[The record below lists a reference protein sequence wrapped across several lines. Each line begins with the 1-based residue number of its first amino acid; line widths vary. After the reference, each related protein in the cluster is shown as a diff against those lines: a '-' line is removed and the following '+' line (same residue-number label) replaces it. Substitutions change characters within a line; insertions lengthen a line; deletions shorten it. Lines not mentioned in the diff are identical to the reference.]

1 MKFPLS
7 WLNDYV
13 DIKDISAKDYAHALT
28 MSGSKV
34 EGVENAGDEIKNV
47 VVGKLLDVKKHQNS
61 DHLNICSV
69 DIGEAEPTQ
78 IVTGA
83 QNIKTGDYVPVA
95 KHNSYL
101 PGGIHITKGK
111 LRGEVSNGMLC
122 SYQELGLSKEDVP
135 YAAEDG
141 ILILPEPIEPGK
153 DITEVFGLNE
163 DVIEFEITSNRP
175 DCFSVIGLARETAVT
190 FGRPLDIKVPVVKG
204 GAGNVNDMAK
214 VTVKD
219 KDCLR
224 YAARVIKNVKIGE
237 SPKWMRDRLQLS
249 GIRSINNIVDITN
262 YVLLEYGQPMHAF
275 NLEDLE
281 DGEIVVR
288 KAENGEKITTLDG
301 IERQLDDSAL
311 VICDKHKPVCVAG
324 VMGGENSEVRET
336 SNAILFECA
345 TFDGTSVRLTAKKLG
360 LRTEAS
366 SRYEKGLDVNNVIPA
381 INRACELVEMLGAGE
396 VADEI
401 IDVVNCDYK
410 PNVIELRP
418 EKINAFLGTDIS
430 REEMVKILTSLDFEI
445 VGNDI
450 KVPSFRPDVER
461 EADVAEEIARIYG
474 YNNITSTPL
483 RGETTK
489 GLKTRSQK
497 VEDIIHSA
505 LVAQGMYETM
515 SFSFIGPK
523 LFNMINSNDEKL
535 KKAVVITNP
544 LGEDTSIMRT
554 TLLPSLLNTL
564 AFNHSHRN
572 ESAEIYEFANVYIAQ
587 DGEKLPDEHK
597 NIALGMYGDY
607 DFYDLKGI
615 IENLLSELKING
627 AEFVTCTDNTT
638 FHPGRCAKIEK
649 DGKTIGVFGE
659 VHPYVAE
666 NFGIDRKTYAAELD
680 FNNLYELYSEDVKYK
695 QLPKYPA
702 VTRDI
707 AMLLDDSINV
717 YEIEKIIKKCS
728 GNILEGYKLF
738 DVYKGAQIPQGKKSV
753 AYSVAFRAEDRTLT
767 DEEITEVFN
776 KILSKLEK
784 ELGAQL
790 R

>member
-13 DIKDISAKDYAHALT
+13 DIKDIPAKEYAHELT

-69 DIGEAEPTQ
+69 DIGEEEPTQ

-101 PGGIHITKGK
+101 PGGVHITKGK
-111 LRGEVSNGMLC
+111 LRGEASNGMLC
-122 SYQELGLSKEDVP
+122 SYAELGLSKEDVP
-135 YAAEDG
+135 YAADDG
-141 ILILPEPIEPGK
+141 ILILPEPIAPGTDIK
-153 DITEVFGLNE
+153 DVFGLDE

-190 FGRPLDIKVPVVKG
+190 FGRPLNIKTPEVKG
-204 GAGNVNDMAK
+204 GAGNVNDIAK

-237 SPKWMRDRLQLS
+237 SPKWMKDRLQLS

-288 KAENGEKITTLDG
+288 KAEKGEKITTLDG
-301 IERQLDDSAL
+301 QERQLDESAL
-311 VICDKHKPVCVAG
+311 LICDKHKPVCVAG

-336 SNAILFECA
+336 SNAILFESA

-381 INRACELVEMLGAGE
+381 LNRACELVEMLGAGK
-396 VADEI
+396 VADGI
-401 IDVVNCDYK
+401 IDVVNCEYK
-410 PNVIELRP
+410 PTVIELRP

-430 REEMVKILTSLDFEI
+430 REEMVKILTDLDFEI
-445 VGNDI
+445 DGNNI
-450 KVPSFRPDVER
+450 RVPSFRPDVER

-474 YNNITSTPL
+474 YNKIESTAL

-497 VEDIIHSA
+497 VEDIIHSV

-523 LFNMINSNDEKL
+523 LFDMINSSDEKL

-554 TLLPSLLNTL
+554 TLLPSVLNTL
-564 AFNHSHRN
+564 SFNYARRN
-572 ESAEIYEFANVYIAQ
+572 DSAKIYEFANVYIPVE
-587 DGEKLPDEHK
+587 GEKLPDEHK
-597 NIALGMYGDY
+597 NVVLGMYGDY
-607 DFYDLKGI
+607 DFYDMKGI
-615 IENLLSELKING
+615 IEDLLSVLKIKD
-627 AEFVTCTDNTT
+627 AEYVTCTDNTT

-649 DGKTIGVFGE
+649 DGRTIGVFGE
-659 VHPYVAE
+659 IHPYVAK
-666 NFGIDRKTYAAELD
+666 NFGMDTRVYAAELD
-680 FNNLYELYSEDVKYK
+680 FNSLYEFYTEDAKYK

-702 VTRDI
+702 VSRDI
-707 AMLLDDSINV
+707 AMLIDDSINV

-738 DVYKGAQIPQGKKSV
+738 DVYKGAQIPKGKKSV
-753 AYSVAFRAEDRTLT
+753 AYSVTFRADDRTLT
-767 DEEITEVFN
+767 DEEISEVFN
-776 KILSKLEK
+776 KILAKLEK
-784 ELGAQL
+784 ELNAQL

>member
-13 DIKDISAKDYAHALT
+13 DIKDIPAKEYAHELT

-69 DIGEAEPTQ
+69 DIGEEEPTQ

-101 PGGIHITKGK
+101 PGGVHITKGK
-111 LRGEVSNGMLC
+111 LRGEASNGMLC
-122 SYQELGLSKEDVP
+122 SYAELGLSKEDVP
-135 YAAEDG
+135 YAADDG
-141 ILILPEPIEPGK
+141 ILILPEPIAPGTDIK
-153 DITEVFGLNE
+153 DVFGLDE

-190 FGRPLDIKVPVVKG
+190 FGRPLNIKTPEVKG
-204 GAGNVNDMAK
+204 GAGNVNDIAK

-237 SPKWMRDRLQLS
+237 SPKWMKDRLQLS

-288 KAENGEKITTLDG
+288 KAEKGEKITTLDG
-301 IERQLDDSAL
+301 QERQLDESAL
-311 VICDKHKPVCVAG
+311 LICDKHKPVCVAG

-336 SNAILFECA
+336 SNAILFESA

-381 INRACELVEMLGAGE
+381 LNRACELVEMLGAGK
-396 VADEI
+396 VTDGI
-401 IDVVNCDYK
+401 IDVVNCEYK
-410 PNVIELRP
+410 PTVIELRP

-430 REEMVKILTSLDFEI
+430 REEMVKILTDLDFEI
-445 VGNDI
+445 DGNNI
-450 KVPSFRPDVER
+450 RVPSFRPDVER

-474 YNNITSTPL
+474 YNKIESTAL

-497 VEDIIHSA
+497 VEDIIHSV

-523 LFNMINSNDEKL
+523 LFDMINSNDEKL

-554 TLLPSLLNTL
+554 TLLPSVLNTL
-564 AFNHSHRN
+564 SFNYARRN
-572 ESAEIYEFANVYIAQ
+572 DSAKIYEFANVYIPVE
-587 DGEKLPDEHK
+587 GEKLPDEHK
-597 NIALGMYGDY
+597 NVVLGMYGDY
-607 DFYDLKGI
+607 DFYDMKGI
-615 IENLLSELKING
+615 IEDLLSVLKIKD
-627 AEFVTCTDNTT
+627 AEYVTCTDNTT

-649 DGKTIGVFGE
+649 DGRTIGVFGE
-659 VHPYVAE
+659 IHPYVSK
-666 NFGIDRKTYAAELD
+666 NFGMDIRVYAAELD
-680 FNNLYELYSEDVKYK
+680 FNSLYEFYTEDAKYK

-702 VTRDI
+702 VSRDI
-707 AMLLDDSINV
+707 AMLIDDSINV

-738 DVYKGAQIPQGKKSV
+738 DVYKGAQIPKGKKSV
-753 AYSVAFRAEDRTLT
+753 AYSVTFRADDRTLT
-767 DEEITEVFN
+767 DEEISEVFN
-776 KILSKLEK
+776 KILAKLEK
-784 ELGAQL
+784 ELNAQL

>member
-69 DIGEAEPTQ
+69 DIGEDEPTQ

-83 QNIKTGDYVPVA
+83 QNIKVGDYVPVA

-190 FGRPLDIKVPVVKG
+190 FGRPLDIKTPVVKG
-204 GAGNVNDMAK
+204 GAGDVSDIAK

-224 YAARVIKNVKIGE
+224 YAARVIKNVKIAE

-396 VADEI
+396 VADGI
-401 IDVVNCDYK
+401 IDVVNCEYK

-430 REEMVKILTSLDFEI
+430 REEMVKILTSLEFETD
-445 VGNDI
+445 GNNI

-497 VEDIIHSA
+497 VEDVIHSA

-572 ESAEIYEFANVYIAQ
+572 ESAKIYEFANVYIAQ

-597 NIALGMYGDY
+597 NIALGMYGGY

-615 IENLLSELKING
+615 IENLLSVLKIDDV
-627 AEFVTCTDNTT
+627 EFVTCTDNTT

-649 DGKTIGVFGE
+649 SGKTIGVFGE

-666 NFGIDRKTYAAELD
+666 NFGIDCKAYAAELD
-680 FNNLYELYSEDVKYK
+680 FNTLYELYSEDVKYK

-702 VTRDI
+702 VTRDM
-707 AMLLDDSINV
+707 AMLLDDGINV

-738 DVYKGAQIPQGKKSV
+738 DVYKGAQIPHGKKSV
-753 AYSVAFRAEDRTLT
+753 AYSVTFRAEDRTLT
-767 DEEITEVFN
+767 DDEINEVFN